1 MSRPI
6 SSNLDEKV
14 HRPIHA
20 SREAASLGERAYNFD
35 RSADV
40 PTNHHPT
47 RPEAD
52 QLIMLF
58 LGARSDRAA
67 ARTPATRHAPATA
80 ARVHTPPSCATHTED
95 GDGALRPA
103 PPRTPLIPTVQ
114 GGGVGGGAWP
124 ESKFSKSLHVET

>member
-14 HRPIHA
+14 HHPIHA
-20 SREAASLGERAYNFD
+20 SREPGRGSGHKILTVRA
-35 RSADV
+35 SADV
-40 PTNHHPT
+40 PTTHHPT

-67 ARTPATRHAPATA
+67 ARTPATDTHGRAVSGRGNWKEE
-80 ARVHTPPSCATHTED
+80 RVY
-95 GDGALRPA
+95 G
-103 PPRTPLIPTVQ
+103 LI
-114 GGGVGGGAWP
+114 A
-124 ESKFSKSLHVET
+124 